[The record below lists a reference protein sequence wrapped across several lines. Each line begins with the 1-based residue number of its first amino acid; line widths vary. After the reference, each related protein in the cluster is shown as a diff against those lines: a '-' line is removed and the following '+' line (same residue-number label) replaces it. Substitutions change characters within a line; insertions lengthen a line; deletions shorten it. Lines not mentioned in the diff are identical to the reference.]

1 MIFSSGPLPRTACHI
16 HFLGTAIND
25 MKHSTLLIALVLV
38 LAASV
43 AAGQSSVGNAAKEK
57 QCKFESVNGTVRM
70 VDKSARC
77 VSVLSELEAVFAERV
92 KAVKNI
98 DAEAQVAQVS
108 PDYSATEPDGRT
120 LTYDQIVAYIRM
132 GPQQIISVQDF
143 NLMIESL
150 TIRGDEAIVDARQQ
164 SFSRTQRLRDGNIH
178 SVVTGVLQREIW
190 VKTSKGWK
198 LRRVDNLRER
208 KFLVDGKP
216 FNPNAP

>member
-1 MIFSSGPLPRTACHI
+1 
-16 HFLGTAIND
+16 
-25 MKHSTLLIALVLV
+25 MKTSILLITLALVPG
-38 LAASV
+38 ASV
-43 AAGQSSVGNAAKEK
+43 GANKSSVSDTDQDK
-57 QCKFESVNGTVRM
+57 QCEFKAVGDRVRM
-70 VDKSARC
+70 VDKSRRC

-108 PDYSATEPDGRT
+108 PDYSATEPDGQT

-132 GPQQIISVQDF
+132 GPRQIISVQDF
-143 NLMIESL
+143 NLIIESL

-164 SFSRTQRLRDGNIH
+164 NFSRTQRLRDGSIH

-190 VKTSKGWK
+190 VKTLKGWK

-208 KFLVDGKP
+208 KILVDGKP
-216 FNPNAP
+216 FNPNAS